1 MMDDFHPD
9 LEQLARE
16 LPQHIIDAAMLP
28 GLRKIR
34 DVQVSKTSSE
44 GIETIPL
51 PSGAVMRVLRGSGAT
66 ASPAPALLWLH
77 GGGYVTGS
85 AHQDEPLYRRYATEL
100 GITVGAVGYR
110 LAPEHPYPAAINDCD
125 EALSVLAELPGVDRT
140 RIAVGG
146 TSAGAGLAAALA
158 IRLRDR
164 GDERVCF
171 QLLVYPMLDDRATQ
185 RAHANAE
192 NFRLWDKGSN
202 EFGWSAYLG
211 DTDPALAV
219 PARQADLSGL
229 PAAWIGV
236 GTLDLFHDE
245 DVAYGKRLRLAGVRC
260 EVNVVPGAFHGL
272 LLRCARGTRFAGV
285 LRHAVRRAARSVRAR
300 LVMILILVVVSAR

>member
-1 MMDDFHPD
+1 MTASEDFHPD
-9 LEQLARE
+9 LDPLARE

-28 GLRKIR
+28 GLRRIR
-34 DVQVSKTSSE
+34 DVQISRTSSE

-51 PSGAVMRVLRGSGAT
+51 SSGAGIRVLRGSDVT

-85 AHQDEPLYRRYATEL
+85 AHQDEPLFRRYATEL

-110 LAPEHPYPAAINDCD
+110 LAPEHPYPAALDDCD
-125 EALSVLAELPGVDRT
+125 EALSVLADLPGVDKT

-164 GDERVCF
+164 GDDRVCF
-171 QLLVYPMLDDRATQ
+171 QLLVYPMLDDRTTQ
-185 RAHANAE
+185 RTHANAE
-192 NFRLWDKGSN
+192 NFRLWDKASN

-211 DTDPALAV
+211 DTDPVLAV
-219 PARQADLSGL
+219 PARQADLTGL

-236 GTLDLFHDE
+236 GTLDLFHEE
-245 DVAYGKRLRLAGVRC
+245 DVAYGKRLRRAGVPC
-260 EVNVVPGAFHGL
+260 EVNVVPGAFHGFYSVAPEAPIS
-272 LLRCARGTRFAGV
+272 REFFATQCDA
-285 LRHAVRRAARSVRAR
+285 LRAA
-300 LVMILILVVVSAR
+300 LGLDGL

>member
-1 MMDDFHPD
+1 VRRVTASEDFHPD
-9 LEQLARE
+9 LETLARE

-34 DVQVSKTSSE
+34 DVQISRTSSE

-51 PSGAVMRVLRGSGAT
+51 PTGAVMRVLRGGRAT

-85 AHQDEPLYRRYATEL
+85 AYQDEPLYRRYATEL

-110 LAPEHPYPAAINDCD
+110 LAPEHSYPAAIDDCD
-125 EALSVLAELPGVDRT
+125 EALSVLAELPGVDKT

-164 GDERVCF
+164 GDDRVRF
-171 QLLVYPMLDDRATQ
+171 QLLVYPMLDDRTTQ
-185 RAHANAE
+185 RTHANAE
-192 NFRLWDKGSN
+192 NFRLWDEASN

-211 DTDPALAV
+211 QTDPVLAV
-219 PARQADLSGL
+219 PARQTDLSGL
-229 PAAWIGV
+229 PPAWIGV
-236 GTLDLFHDE
+236 GTLDMFHDE
-245 DVAYGKRLRLAGVRC
+245 NVAYGKRLRHAGVPC
-260 EVNVVPGAFHGL
+260 EVNVVPGAFHGFSSVAPDAPVS
-272 LLRCARGTRFAGV
+272 REFFATQCDA
-285 LRHAVRRAARSVRAR
+285 LRAAFG
-300 LVMILILVVVSAR
+300 LDGL

>member
-1 MMDDFHPD
+1 MTVSDDFHPD
-9 LEQLARE
+9 LEPLARE

-34 DVQVSKTSSE
+34 AVQISKTSSD
-44 GIETIPL
+44 GVETIPL
-51 PSGAVMRVLRGSGAT
+51 PSGASMRVLRGAGVN

-85 AHQDEPLYRRYATEL
+85 AHQDEPLYRRYVTEL

-110 LAPEHPYPAAINDCD
+110 LAPEHPYPAAIDDCD
-125 EALSVLAELPGVDRT
+125 AALSVLAELPGVDKT

-164 GDERVCF
+164 GDGGVCF
-171 QLLVYPMLDDRATQ
+171 QLLIYPMLDDRTTQ
-185 RAHANAE
+185 RTHANAE
-192 NFRLWDKGSN
+192 NFRLWDEASN
-202 EFGWSAYLG
+202 VFGWSAYLG
-211 DTDPALAV
+211 NTDPVLAV
-219 PARQADLSGL
+219 PARQPDLSGL

-245 DVAYGKRLRLAGVRC
+245 DVVYADRLRRAGVPC
-260 EVNVVPGAFHGL
+260 EVKIVPGGFHGFYSVAPEVGISRDFFGAQCDAL
-272 LLRCARGTRFAGV
+272 
-285 LRHAVRRAARSVRAR
+285 RAAFALDR
-300 LVMILILVVVSAR
+300 

>member
-1 MMDDFHPD
+1 MTASEDFHPD
-9 LEQLARE
+9 LDPLARE

-34 DVQVSKTSSE
+34 DVQISRTSSE

-51 PSGAVMRVLRGSGAT
+51 SSGAGMRVLRGSDVT

-110 LAPEHPYPAAINDCD
+110 LAPEHPFPAAIDDCD
-125 EALSVLAELPGVDRT
+125 EALSVLAELPGVDKT

-164 GDERVCF
+164 GDDRVCF
-171 QLLVYPMLDDRATQ
+171 QLLVYPMLDDRTTQ
-185 RAHANAE
+185 RTHANAE
-192 NFRLWDKGSN
+192 NFRLWDKASN

-211 DTDPALAV
+211 DTDPVLAV

-229 PAAWIGV
+229 PRAWIGV

-245 DVAYGKRLRLAGVRC
+245 DVEYGKRLRRAGVPC
-260 EVNVVPGAFHGL
+260 EVNVVPGGFHGFYTVAPEAPIS
-272 LLRCARGTRFAGV
+272 REFFATQCDA
-285 LRHAVRRAARSVRAR
+285 LRSVFG
-300 LVMILILVVVSAR
+300 LDGL